1 MATINTSNFGIAQGR
16 LTKDPVFFDN
26 KDGSKKVMI
35 TVAAQDSFKNAA
47 GERTT
52 QFIQLEGFISNKS
65 NGIGV
70 YAYMHKGDMV
80 NVAYGVRTNNYE
92 KDGKTV
98 YSQVLSINGVQLLET
113 KKSQAAR
120 TANAVAAEQVAAEAA
135 AAVADDDAPFE
146 E

>member
-35 TVAAQDSFKNAA
+35 TVAAQDSFKNAS

-113 KKSQAAR
+113 KKNQAAR
-120 TANAVAAEQVAAEAA
+120 TANAVAAEQAKAEATA
-135 AAVADDDAPFE
+135 AIADDDAPFE